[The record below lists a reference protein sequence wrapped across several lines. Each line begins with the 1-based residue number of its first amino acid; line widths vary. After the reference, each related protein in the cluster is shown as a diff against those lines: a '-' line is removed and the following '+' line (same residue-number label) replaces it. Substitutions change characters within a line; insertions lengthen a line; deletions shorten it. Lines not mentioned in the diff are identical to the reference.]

1 MDITLS
7 SKRRLA
13 PTPPMGWNSWDCF
26 GTSVTEAEVRANAEF
41 MAAHLLKF
49 GWRYVVVDIQWY
61 EPHAQAGGYR
71 PFAPLMMD
79 DYGRLMPATNRFP
92 SATGG
97 MGFKPLADAIH
108 DLGLSFGIHVM
119 RGIPRQAVELN
130 LPIFGSEYRAADV
143 ADTNSTCPWNTDMFG
158 LDMAKPGAQDYIDS
172 MIQLYAEWGVD
183 FIKADNMLDP
193 YHAAEIEGYSR
204 AIRRSGRDIVF
215 SLSPGV
221 NVDLANAPHLKQHAE
236 MWRISADFW
245 DRWEDLKAQFALCE
259 QWASHSD
266 KGHWPDADMLPLGHI
281 GIRAERGVDRE
292 SLLTHDEQVTLM
304 TLWAI
309 FRSPL
314 MFGGDLPTSSA
325 ETIALLTNPEVLEVN
340 QSSRYNRQHSRDGDV
355 VIWTARAEQS
365 DDLYVAAFNVGDVTR
380 DAEFGLETLGIG
392 SPCRIRDLWQR
403 LDTGILIGFF
413 KVTLRP
419 HSAMLYRLTPS

>member
-1 MDITLS
+1 MDSTLS

-41 MAAHLLKF
+41 MAAHLLEF

-61 EPHAQAGGYR
+61 EPDAQAGGYR
-71 PFAPLMMD
+71 PFAPLTMD
-79 DYGRLMPATNRFP
+79 DFGRLTPATNRFP

-97 MGFKPLADAIH
+97 MGFKPLADEVH
-108 DLGLSFGIHVM
+108 NLGLSFGIHVM
-119 RGIPRQAVELN
+119 RGIPRQAVEQN
-130 LPIFGSEYRAADV
+130 MPIYSSAYRAADV

-158 LDMAKPGAQDYIDS
+158 LDMTKPGAQDYIDS

-183 FIKADNMLDP
+183 FIKVDNMLDP

-204 AIRRSGRDIVF
+204 AIRHSGRDIVF

-221 NVDLANAPHLKQHAE
+221 DVDLANAPHLKQHAE

-245 DRWEDLKAQFALCE
+245 DRWEDLKAQFDLCE
-259 QWASHSD
+259 KWASHSD
-266 KGHWPDADMLPLGHI
+266 KGHWPDADMLPLGRI

-292 SLLTHDEQVTLM
+292 SLLTTDEQVTLM
-304 TLWAI
+304 TLWSI

-340 QSSRYNRQHSRDGDV
+340 QSSRCNRQHSREGDI
-355 VIWTARAEQS
+355 VIWAAQAEQS
-365 DDLYVAAFNVGDVTR
+365 DDLYVAAFNIGESTR
-380 DAEFGLETLGIG
+380 DVKTSFEALAVG
-392 SPCRIRDLWQR
+392 SDCRVRDLWQR
-403 LDTGILIGFF
+403 EDLGLSQGFF
-413 KVTLRP
+413 NTLLRP
-419 HSAMLYRLTPS
+419 HSAVLYRLTPT

>member
-41 MAAHLLKF
+41 MAAHLLEF
-49 GWRYVVVDIQWY
+49 GWQYVVVDIQWY
-61 EPHAQAGGYR
+61 EPYAQAGGYR
-71 PFAPLMMD
+71 PFAPLTMD
-79 DYGRLMPATNRFP
+79 DFGRLIPATNRFP

-97 MGFKPLADAIH
+97 AGFKPLANAIH

-119 RGIPRQAVELN
+119 RGIPRQAVEQN
-130 LPIFGSEYRAADV
+130 LPIFGSTYRAADV
-143 ADTNSTCPWNTDMFG
+143 ADIDGTCPWNTDMFG
-158 LDMAKPGAQDYIDS
+158 FDMAKPGAQDYINS
-172 MIQLYAEWGVD
+172 IIQLYAEWGAD

-193 YHAAEIEGYSR
+193 YHAAEIEAYSR

-221 NVDLANAPHLKQHAE
+221 DVDIANAPHLKQHAE

-245 DRWEDLKAQFALCE
+245 DRWEDLKAQFELCE
-259 QWASHSD
+259 KWVGQSGPGYWA
-266 KGHWPDADMLPLGHI
+266 DADMLPLGHI

-292 SLLTHDEQVTLM
+292 SLLTYDEQVMLM
-304 TLWAI
+304 TLWSI

-314 MFGGDLPTSSA
+314 MFGGDLPTSQP
-325 ETIALLTNPEVLEVN
+325 ETIALLTNPEVLAVN
-340 QSSRYNRQHSRDGDV
+340 QSSCCNRQHSRDGDV
-355 VIWTARAEQS
+355 IIWTAQAEQS
-365 DDLYVAAFNVGDVTR
+365 DDLYVAAFNVGDISR
-380 DAEFGLETLGIG
+380 DVEIALEAFDIE
-392 SPCRIRDLWQR
+392 SPCRIRDLWR
-403 LDTGILIGFF
+403 RINAGVINGFF
-413 KVTLRP
+413 KATLRP
-419 HSAMLYRLTPS
+419 HSAILYRLTPS